1 LAIFEV
7 VLIGNSSMHSIK
19 EILKYYWGYD
29 EFRPLQEDIIQS
41 VLDGYD
47 TLTLLPTGGGKSIC
61 FQVPALALQGVCIVV
76 TPLIALMKDQVEQ
89 LKKRKIP
96 AVAIYSG
103 MNNFEIDITLDNC
116 IYGNI
121 KFLYVSPERLKTE
134 IFIERV
140 KRMKVSLLAIDE
152 AHCISQWGYD
162 FRPPYL
168 EIAHFRQYIPG
179 AKIIAL
185 TASAT
190 KPVVEDILEKLEFK
204 NPKVFRKSFTRV
216 NLSYSSIYE
225 ENKNKKLLEIL
236 KKVPGTSIVYV
247 RSRKRTKEIATLL
260 QRQGISADYYHA
272 GLTNDIRSKKQEYW
286 INNKIRV
293 IVATNAFGMGI
304 DKPDVRTVIH
314 MDIPDSLEAYYQEAG
329 RAGRDGKMSYAV
341 ILFDK
346 RDLTILSTKV
356 LQEFPEISFIKK
368 VYQSLANYF
377 KIAVGSSNMASFDF
391 NIEDF
396 QKTFNL
402 TPVSTYFSIKK
413 LEEEGFIQ
421 LNESFYAPSKL
432 FIKMDNK
439 TLYEYIIANPEHE
452 HFIKTLL
459 RMYGGELFTN
469 FHKISEFEIGRNL
482 QLDTRDILR
491 ILNLLHQKG
500 IIIYE
505 PMKDKPQLTF
515 ITPRFDAAKLPLN
528 EKAMEAR
535 KQLGIQK
542 MEAII
547 GYTEHLFKCRNSMI
561 IEYFDETVERDCG
574 KCDNCLNKKKTNKLE
589 INHQENRDKI
599 LNKLKEAPCTL
610 DEINTFLEPISNN
623 DFVST
628 IRSMIST
635 GELRYCKDGKV
646 ELGEL
651 D

>member
-1 LAIFEV
+1 
-7 VLIGNSSMHSIK
+7 
-19 EILKYYWGYD
+19 
-29 EFRPLQEDIIQS
+29 
-41 VLDGYD
+41 
-47 TLTLLPTGGGKSIC
+47 
-61 FQVPALALQGVCIVV
+61 
-76 TPLIALMKDQVEQ
+76 
-89 LKKRKIP
+89 
-96 AVAIYSG
+96 
-103 MNNFEIDITLDNC
+103 
-116 IYGNI
+116 
-121 KFLYVSPERLKTE
+121 
-134 IFIERV
+134 
-140 KRMKVSLLAIDE
+140 
-152 AHCISQWGYD
+152 
-162 FRPPYL
+162 
-168 EIAHFRQYIPG
+168 
-179 AKIIAL
+179 
-185 TASAT
+185 
-190 KPVVEDILEKLEFK
+190 
-204 NPKVFRKSFTRV
+204 
-216 NLSYSSIYE
+216 
-225 ENKNKKLLEIL
+225 
-236 KKVPGTSIVYV
+236 
-247 RSRKRTKEIATLL
+247 
-260 QRQGISADYYHA
+260 
-272 GLTNDIRSKKQEYW
+272 
-286 INNKIRV
+286 
-293 IVATNAFGMGI
+293 
-304 DKPDVRTVIH
+304 
-314 MDIPDSLEAYYQEAG
+314 
-329 RAGRDGKMSYAV
+329 
-341 ILFDK
+341 
-346 RDLTILSTKV
+346 

-547 GYTEHLFKCRNSMI
+547 GYTE
-561 IEYFDETVERDCG
+561 
-574 KCDNCLNKKKTNKLE
+574 CDNCLNKKKTNKLE